1 MRARTET
8 IRQVFDWSDQAAV
21 ERTTD
26 MAALAVAHGLTALP
40 QLRAVQAAAAELQ
53 AALACEVRAEVRDR
67 DAEARAV
74 RAQEALQAAFRP
86 RLEEASMAGLRAR
99 LRPALATWA
108 DPYATD
114 ATGRVQL
121 AGLRAQL
128 IEEPARQVAGV
139 AAMRMAVDAMEAAG
153 GARDRAH
160 QERLASIAQRVAA
173 RRRWNAALEVLLAS
187 MDDGVVAA
195 WLSGFDECRQA
206 TFPEAD
212 WFQDDD

>member
-1 MRARTET
+1 
-8 IRQVFDWSDQAAV
+8 
-21 ERTTD
+21 
-26 MAALAVAHGLTALP
+26 
-40 QLRAVQAAAAELQ
+40 
-53 AALACEVRAEVRDR
+53 
-67 DAEARAV
+67 
-74 RAQEALQAAFRP
+74 
-86 RLEEASMAGLRAR
+86 MAGLRAR

-128 IEEPARQVAGV
+128 TEAPARQVAGV
-139 AAMRMAVDAMEAAG
+139 AAMRMVVDAMEAAG
-153 GARDRAH
+153 AARDRAH

-173 RRRWNAALEVLLAS
+173 RRRWNAALEIFLAS

-195 WLSGFDECRQA
+195 WLSGFDDRRQA
-206 TFPEAD
+206 AFPEAE